1 MSRLSNANST
11 KFFLPS
17 QLARAEF
24 GEVRNNRKGLSLAL
38 GREID
43 ELPNNRDGCR
53 GYPRQ

>member
-11 KFFLPS
+11 KIFLLS
-17 QLARAEF
+17 QRARAKF

-38 GREID
+38 GREND

-53 GYPRQ
+53 GYRRR